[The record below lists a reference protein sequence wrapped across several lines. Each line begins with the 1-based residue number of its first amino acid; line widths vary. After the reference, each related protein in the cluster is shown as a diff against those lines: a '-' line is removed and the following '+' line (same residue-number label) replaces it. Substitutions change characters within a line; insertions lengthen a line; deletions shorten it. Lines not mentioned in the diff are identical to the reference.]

1 MPSPAL
7 IEANDYVL
15 IHGNGLRP
23 PQVEAAIKAV
33 RAMPA
38 WQANPKPI
46 VVWGALARGAQPGRH
61 GGTGARE
68 AKPTRALRARPTTPG
83 CPISPARGGIR
94 GRLRS

>member
-23 PQVEAAIKAV
+23 SQVEAAIKAV
-33 RAMPA
+33 CAMPA

-46 VVWGALARGAQPGRH
+46 VIWRALARGAQPG
-61 GGTGARE
+61 GGVAERLLVGL
-68 AKPTRALRARPTTPG
+68 LRPG
-83 CPISPARGGIR
+83 
-94 GRLRS
+94 L